1 MYRYFYQILMKLE
14 FFFEMFSK
22 NTKTSNFLNIRPVA
36 AELFHADG
44 QMDGQTDRHVTNPTV
59 TFCNFPNEPRNLL
72 SPDKCS

>member
-44 QMDGQTDRHVTNPTV
+44 QMDGQTDTHVTNPTV